1 MLLLCYGPGNLAQDT
16 VLMLIIF
23 DKEMEVIAMIQQSS
37 DQGWQQLQANI
48 EGFLGRA
55 LRNNE
60 RTEYE
65 PRFITQI
72 QEMPSEPHQK
82 ELQESS
88 RVKNPNLP

>member
-1 MLLLCYGPGNLAQDT
+1 LLLLCYDPGNLAQDPI
-16 VLMLIIF
+16 LMLIIF
-23 DKEMEVIAMIQQSS
+23 VKEMEVIAMIQQSS

-48 EGFLGRA
+48 EGFLGQA

-60 RTEYE
+60 RTEYK
-65 PRFITQI
+65 PRFIAQL
-72 QEMPSEPHQK
+72 QEMPSERYQK